1 MDRIVDIVLR
11 PDLKGKE
18 EYSLNI
24 AWIMIH
30 DRSASNFICPFFS
43 LWPIL
48 KIMVPHFVAMLFPVQ

>member
-24 AWIMIH
+24 A
-30 DRSASNFICPFFS
+30 
-43 LWPIL
+43 
-48 KIMVPHFVAMLFPVQ
+48 